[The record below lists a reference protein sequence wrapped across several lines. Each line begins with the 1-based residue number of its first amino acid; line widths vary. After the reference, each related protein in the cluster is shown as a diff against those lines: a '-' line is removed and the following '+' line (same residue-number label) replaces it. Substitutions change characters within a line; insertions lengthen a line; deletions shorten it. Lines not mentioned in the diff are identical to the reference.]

1 MEAKVNDT
9 DVDLSRRI
17 TALEKR
23 LGQTNNR
30 SILVVLLLL
39 CSIGLNVWWMLR
51 PVKKIRL
58 TDGSSTAELTP
69 TELTI
74 RSVLGTSRL
83 NTVMI
88 DLEEPGGVPLVEMS
102 VGPRREGRI
111 SLLDPNGAEGS
122 VTAEELS
129 KLRRSLPDTQM
140 SNRK

>member
-1 MEAKVNDT
+1 MNDT